1 MPTVF
6 GALVTLFVLS
16 SSAAAP
22 AAAAGRPAIS
32 VAVFPLSALVGVGDP
47 AAQLL
52 SESLLQEVRNA
63 RAFSQVLSPREIA
76 TIMPADQQKF
86 LMRCAAEA
94 CTVVDNELAGALG
107 VTHII
112 AGTVGRL
119 GDMYVLNLKLLEVR
133 TSLTLGSA
141 QQVAQGQ
148 DEGVLLKVMP
158 QAVKDV
164 LREAGMTPQAAR
176 PASSSGGPGGMGGVL
191 RGLGL
196 ALAAVGVLPLLGALG
211 FVSSG
216 VAWTVLAFLNVELRG
231 RVPAP
236 ADRTPRFL
244 TQVYGPAALLGLG
257 AGLALLLGAVCVG
270 GGAAMVA
277 GSKMGGG

>member
-1 MPTVF
+1 MAAVS
-6 GALVTLFVLS
+6 GALLTLFVLS
-16 SSAAAP
+16 SAAAP
-22 AAAAGRPAIS
+22 APAPPRPAIS
-32 VAVFPLSALVGVGDP
+32 VAVFPLTALVGVGDP

-164 LREAGMTPQAAR
+164 LREAGMAPQAA
-176 PASSSGGPGGMGGVL
+176 ATATSAQPGNMRGVL
-191 RGLGL
+191 RGVGL
-196 ALAAVGVLPLLGALG
+196 ALAAAGVFPLLAALG
-211 FVSSG
+211 LVAGG

-236 ADRTPRFL
+236 VDRTPRFL
-244 TQVYGPAALLGLG
+244 TQVYGPSALLGLG
-257 AGLALLLGAVCVG
+257 AGLALLLAALCVG
-270 GGAAMVA
+270 GGAASVA
-277 GSKMGGG
+277 GSIMGGG